1 MPRKILGPCPEPGC
15 PNRAGQCQ
23 THRRTTQTRDY
34 GRAHQLE
41 RADWQRRIDGGERV
55 LCRRCRQPIPPRQP
69 DAWDLGH
76 PAPKAP
82 ECRRHN
88 RATMGRDRA

>member
-1 MPRKILGPCPEPGC
+1 MSPRKILGPCRVKNC
-15 PNRAGQCQ
+15 PNRSDCPAHKL
-23 THRRTTQTRDY
+23 TTTQRDY
-34 GRAHQLE
+34 GTPHQSE
-41 RADWQRRIDGGERV
+41 RAAWQRRIDGGERV
-55 LCRRCRQPIPPRQP
+55 LCRRCKEPIPPHQP

-76 PAPKAP
+76 PAPKHP